1 MVERNTSMIS
11 QEAGKFGNQVADI
24 KDISFSS
31 PDRMLFTDVN
41 LTINR
46 GENIVVIGKS
56 GVGKTT
62 LVKILL
68 GNIPP
73 DTGTVTI
80 ASGVKISYV
89 PQDPDDLEIDD
100 NITVKDLYYNARG
113 LTTISKRKAQ
123 LEDMMTDQ
131 TDSNELNSILEEY
144 DKVSEQF
151 DRMGG
156 YSADAEI
163 DLLLAGLKLDKKT
176 TGHITQETRLNQVSS
191 GQKTR
196 LLIGQAL
203 FANADL
209 LIMDDPT
216 SHLDVSSVEWLGRYL
231 KKSKQASFIATNNVT
246 FIEACANKVVEIT
259 DFGRILTF
267 EGGYNSYIEK
277 RDRLL
282 EAERTEAESVKNEH
296 DRLQATYQDFKSRQV
311 FRRSAN
317 MAQVGRAL
325 QSRMVR
331 LDDRYKNLPGS
342 KQVEIDQRIKPL
354 VFKCGTRSGNDVL
367 LIQGVTKNY
376 EDFTA
381 LDLKNLTLPL
391 RRGQCLIISGENGS
405 GKSTLMKMII
415 SAIEGGSFNPDA
427 GNINIGTGIKLGYYS
442 PDNAQVSKSG
452 NILDEVRKATL
463 KGNEGEA
470 VSALIY
476 WGIPKNTLRT
486 KQLEQLSP
494 GEKKQV
500 ALAKLMVQQPN
511 LLLLDEPTD
520 YLRPE
525 IIERLV
531 SALKGYDGTLII
543 VSHNQDF
550 AKQLTFDYELKLPE
564 GILVV
569 KGK

>member
-11 QEAGKFGNQVADI
+11 QEARKFGNQVADI

-31 PDRMLFTDVN
+31 PDRLLFTDVN

-62 LVKILL
+62 LAKILL

-113 LTTISKRKAQ
+113 LTAVGKRKAQ
-123 LEDMMTDQ
+123 LEDMMADRTYA
-131 TDSNELNSILEEY
+131 NELNSILEEY
-144 DKVSEQF
+144 SRVSEQF
-151 DRMGG
+151 NKMGG
-156 YSADAEI
+156 YTADAEI
-163 DLLLAGLKLDKKT
+163 NLLLAGLKLDKKT

-203 FANADL
+203 FANSDL
-209 LIMDDPT
+209 FVMDDPT
-216 SHLDVSSVEWLGRYL
+216 SHLDASSVEWLGKYL
-231 KKSKQASFIATNNVT
+231 KNSKQASFIATNNIP

-259 DFGRILTF
+259 DFGRVLTF
-267 EGGYNSYIEK
+267 EGAYNSYVEK

-282 EAERTEAESVKNEH
+282 EAERTEAEAVKDEH
-296 DRLQATYQDFKSRQV
+296 DRLQATYQDFKSKQV

-325 QSRMVR
+325 QSRMGR
-331 LDDRYKNLPGS
+331 LDDRYENLPGS
-342 KQVEIDQRIKPL
+342 KQVEINQRIKPL
-354 VFKCGTRSGNDVL
+354 VFKCETRGGDDVL
-367 LIQGVTKNY
+367 SIQGVSKNY
-376 EDFTA
+376 DDFTA
-381 LDLKNLTLPL
+381 LDLKDLKFSL
-391 RRGQCLIISGENGS
+391 RRGQHLLISGENGS

-415 SAIEGGSFNPDA
+415 SAIGEGIFNPNT
-427 GNINIGTGIKLGYYS
+427 GYINIGAGIKAGCYS
-442 PDNAQVSKSG
+442 PDDTQVSRSG
-452 NILDEVRKATL
+452 NILEEVRKATL
-463 KGNEGEA
+463 QGNEGEA

-476 WGIPKNTLRT
+476 WGIPKNALRS

-520 YLRPE
+520 YLKPE

-550 AKQLTFDYELKLPE
+550 AGQLTLNYELKLPE
-564 GILVV
+564 GILVI